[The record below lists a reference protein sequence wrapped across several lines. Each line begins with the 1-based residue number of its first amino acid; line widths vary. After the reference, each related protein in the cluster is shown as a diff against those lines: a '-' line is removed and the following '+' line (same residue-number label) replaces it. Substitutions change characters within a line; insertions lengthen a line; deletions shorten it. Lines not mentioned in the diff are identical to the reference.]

1 MSTRAGDETANGA
14 RGGARPATGPAGAAP
29 GAVRPFLLTEG
40 RVVAAGAELPMETQV
55 VATTEGLH
63 QLGALAFERRAIV
76 EACGTPLSLA
86 ELAVRLGLHL
96 NVVRVLA
103 GDLRAG
109 RFLAVHEPQAALNT
123 DVDVLRRVINGLR
136 AIPTGAGRA

>member
-1 MSTRAGDETANGA
+1 MNRPTGDGE
-14 RGGARPATGPAGAAP
+14 RQGGAHPEPGSAAAP

-40 RVVAAGAELPMETQV
+40 RVVAPGAELPMETQV

-63 QLGALAFERRAIV
+63 RLGALAFERRAIV

-109 RFLAVHEPQAALNT
+109 RFLAVHEPQAALST

-136 AIPTGAGRA
+136 AIPTAAGRS

>member
-1 MSTRAGDETANGA
+1 MSRDTGA
-14 RGGARPATGPAGAAP
+14 QHARPSPGGAKPSGGAGAQP
-29 GAVRPFLLTEG
+29 GVVRPFLLTEG
-40 RVVAAGAELPMETQV
+40 RVVAPGAELPMETQV
-55 VATTEGLH
+55 VATTEGLR

-76 EACGTPLSLA
+76 EACGTPQSLA

-109 RFLAVHEPQAALNT
+109 RFLTVHEPLAAIST
-123 DVDVLRRVINGLR
+123 DIDILRRVINGLR
-136 AIPTGAGRA
+136 AIPTAAGRA

>member
-1 MSTRAGDETANGA
+1 MNHATGDA
-14 RGGARPATGPAGAAP
+14 ARPAAADDTESTP

-40 RVVAAGAELPMETQV
+40 RVVAAGADLPLETQV
-55 VATTEGLH
+55 VSTTEGLR
-63 QLGALAFERRAIV
+63 QLGALAFERRAII
-76 EACGTPLSLA
+76 EACGTPQSLA

-109 RFLAVHEPQAALNT
+109 RFLAVYEPRAAIST

-136 AIPTGAGRA
+136 AIPTAAGHA

>member
-1 MSTRAGDETANGA
+1 RLRDDAVRQPRRRRAQPAADHGVEELGDGGRGHDMSETSGEEA
-14 RGGARPATGPAGAAP
+14 RGGAQAEPKAAGAAP

-109 RFLAVHEPQAALNT
+109 RF
-123 DVDVLRRVINGLR
+123 
-136 AIPTGAGRA
+136 

>member
-1 MSTRAGDETANGA
+1 MTGDTGEN
-14 RGGARPATGPAGAAP
+14 ARPAAVAQPAGKGTRP
-29 GAVRPFLLTEG
+29 GVVRPFLLTEG
-40 RVVAAGAELPMETQV
+40 RVVAAGVELPMETQV
-55 VATTEGLH
+55 VATTEGLRD
-63 QLGALAFERRAIV
+63 LGALAFERRAIV
-76 EACGTPLSLA
+76 EACGTPQSLA

-109 RFLAVHEPQAALNT
+109 RFLTVHEPRPAINT

-136 AIPTGAGRA
+136 AIPTAAGRA

>member
-1 MSTRAGDETANGA
+1 MSRETGQY
-14 RGGARPATGPAGAAP
+14 ARPGPAAADP
-29 GAVRPFLLTEG
+29 GEDEGTRQPGVVRPFLLTEG
-40 RVVAAGAELPMETQV
+40 RVVAPGAELPMETQV
-55 VATTEGLH
+55 VATTEGLR

-76 EACGTPLSLA
+76 EVCGTPQSLA
-86 ELAVRLGLHL
+86 EIAVRLGLHL

-109 RFLAVHEPQAALNT
+109 RFLTVHEPRPAIST

-136 AIPTGAGRA
+136 AIPTAAGRA